1 MKKAIN
7 KTSDASLLGASE
19 NFENK
24 EPDTEMIE
32 TTTEKVVEAVVEVI
46 YFPKPEAVKL
56 PRWFI
61 HNGAKIAIG
70 RPILIEPK
78 PPKTSYTIPEAT
90 AAQYEE
96 LYTMGL
102 THLIDKK

>member
-1 MKKAIN
+1 MKKVTN
-7 KTSDASLLGASE
+7 KTSDASNIEASE
-19 NFENK
+19 NFEN
-24 EPDTEMIE
+24 PVPTEMPM
-32 TTTEKVVEAVVEVI
+32 TEKVVETVVEAI

-61 HNGAKIAIG
+61 HKGEKVAIG
-70 RPILIEPK
+70 RAILIEPK

-90 AAQYEE
+90 PAQYEE
-96 LYTMGL
+96 FYNMGL

>member
-1 MKKAIN
+1 MKKVTNHA
-7 KTSDASLLGASE
+7 SDASNLEASE
-19 NFENK
+19 NFESKDLKNVLDESSIENIV
-24 EPDTEMIE
+24 EP
-32 TTTEKVVEAVVEVI
+32 VVEVI

-61 HNGAKIAIG
+61 HKGEKVAIG
-70 RPILIEPK
+70 RAILIEPK

-90 AAQYEE
+90 PAQYEE
-96 LYTMGL
+96 FYNMGL